1 MRIAWLGLVLAA
13 AGVLAAQ
20 DPIHYARDI
29 QPIFAARCYSCH
41 GPTLQS
47 GGLRLDRRARAL
59 KGGDSGIPAIL
70 PGRAAGSLL
79 IQYVIGKD
87 SKTVMPPAG
96 ERLTPA
102 QIKLLSDWIDRGA
115 EWPEAA

>member
-47 GGLRLDRRARAL
+47 GGLRLDRRAGAL
-59 KGGDSGIPAIL
+59 KGGDSGVPAIL
-70 PGRAAGSLL
+70 PGRAAASLL
-79 IQYVIGKD
+79 G
-87 SKTVMPPAG
+87 SKEAG
-96 ERLTPA
+96 RN
-102 QIKLLSDWIDRGA
+102 IK
-115 EWPEAA
+115 